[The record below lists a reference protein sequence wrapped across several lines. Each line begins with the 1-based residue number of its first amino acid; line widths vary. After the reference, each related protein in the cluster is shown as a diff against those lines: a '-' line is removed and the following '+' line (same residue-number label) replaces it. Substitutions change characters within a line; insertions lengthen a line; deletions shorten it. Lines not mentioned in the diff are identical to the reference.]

1 MPGDGHQSFG
11 VFVKSTERHKLK
23 ENEFAHTVARTRDMV
38 NERPREVA
46 TVAIAV
52 TLVALI
58 VGGFFGWKAWR
69 DGKATTLLAS
79 ALAVA
84 EAQVVAPPPPAPGSP
99 PPIQPPG
106 TFRTDR
112 ERLEAALPLLQHAAD
127 AYPNSEAGITARY
140 RLAATLAELGRFAEA
155 EQRYQEVVQKAGAK
169 SIYRHTARLGIGE
182 AQLAQG
188 KGDAAAATFKELSTD
203 PNSTLPVDGIL
214 MQLGRAALVAGKK
227 DDATRA
233 FTRVVDE
240 FPQSLYASEAKE
252 KLAEI
257 KKA

>member
-1 MPGDGHQSFG
+1 M
-11 VFVKSTERHKLK
+11 K
-23 ENEFAHTVARTRDMV
+23 ENEFAHSVARTREMV

-46 TVAIAV
+46 TIAIAV
-52 TLVALI
+52 LAVAVAL
-58 VGGFFGWKAWR
+58 GGFFAWKTSR

-84 EAQVVAPPPPAPGSP
+84 EAPVVTPPPPAPGSAP
-99 PPIQPPG
+99 PVQPPG
-106 TFRTDR
+106 SFRTER
-112 ERLEAALPLLQHAAD
+112 ERLEASLPLLQRAAD
-127 AYPNSEAGITARY
+127 GYPDSDAGLTARY
-140 RLAATLAELGRFAEA
+140 RLAASLAELGRYAEA
-155 EQRYQEVVQKAGAK
+155 EQRYQEVVQKAGAH
-169 SIYRHTARLGIGE
+169 SIYRSTARLGVGE

-188 KGDAAAATFKELSTD
+188 KGDAAVTTFRDLATDTTS
-203 PNSTLPVDGIL
+203 SLPVDGVL
-214 MQLGRAALVAGKK
+214 MQLGRAAHLAGKK

-240 FPQSLYASEAKE
+240 FPQSLYVSEAKE